1 MNAFDWTIIALV
13 ALSMLFAFFRG
24 VTRELIALVAWVLG
38 FVAAV
43 ALTPLLG
50 GMLPE
55 IGNNPVLRYLL
66 AFVAVF
72 VGCLVLGALIAWPL
86 ATVIHKAG
94 LGFVDRFLGAVFG
107 ARARRGAGHVLC
119 AGLRADH
126 PAASRLVAEC
136 RPCPATGGCR
146 AVAEALAATGV
157 GRASRLLPR
166 GPRRASGAR
175 GTKGLNLPCA
185 ESSASS
191 PIPR

>member
-1 MNAFDWTIIALV
+1 MNAFDWSIIFLV
-13 ALSMLFAFFRG
+13 ILSMLFAFFRG

-38 FVAAV
+38 FIAAV

-72 VGCLVLGALIAWPL
+72 IGCLVLGALIAWPL

-107 ARARRGAGHVLC
+107 AARGVVLVMSFVLI
-119 AGLRADH
+119 AGLTNL
-126 PAASRLVAEC
+126 PRLDWWQNA
-136 RPCPATGGCR
+136 
-146 AVAEALAATGV
+146 ALAPPLAVTALSLKPWLPPEWSERLDYSRE
-157 GRASRLLPR
+157 GRAAPVA
-166 GPRRASGAR
+166 P
-175 GTKGLNLPCA
+175 A
-185 ESSASS
+185 ERKA
-191 PIPR
+191 

>member
-1 MNAFDWTIIALV
+1 MNTFDWTIIALV

-55 IGNNPVLRYLL
+55 IGDNPVLRYLL

-72 VGCLVLGALIAWPL
+72 IGCLVLGALIAWPL
-86 ATVIHKAG
+86 TTVIRKAG

-107 ARARRGAGHVLC
+107 AVRGVVLVMSFVLV
-119 AGLRADH
+119 AGLTTLPRLDWWQN
-126 PAASRLVAEC
+126 AALA
-136 RPCPATGGCR
+136 PPL
-146 AVAEALAATGV
+146 AVAALSLKPWLPPEWANRLEYSRE
-157 GRASRLLPR
+157 GRAAPVA
-166 GPRRASGAR
+166 P
-175 GTKGLNLPCA
+175 A
-185 ESSASS
+185 ERKA
-191 PIPR
+191 